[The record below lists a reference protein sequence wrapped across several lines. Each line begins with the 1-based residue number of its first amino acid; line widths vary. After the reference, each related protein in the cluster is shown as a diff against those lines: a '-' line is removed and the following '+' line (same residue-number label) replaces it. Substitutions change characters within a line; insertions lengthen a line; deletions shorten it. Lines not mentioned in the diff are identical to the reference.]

1 MLHQPSNIASNDNF
15 PPFQLNMWS
24 LPQPYTMAGWDSIAN
39 NEKPRVTFV
48 SLLVIF
54 TARLKDTGTES
65 FETLQSAS
73 SCSFVQ
79 SLVPFSDSTKEKLK
93 KAKNNRTVIY
103 SPKLCVNNW
112 RCRGRSFKT
121 NRAVLGE
128 FWAAFLLVVNFKAK
142 TSGKFQCKVTQW
154 SSWLSSSLHSVW
166 RNPRKVRWPSANRS
180 TR

>member
-1 MLHQPSNIASNDNF
+1 MGHDASLFLSLIDLHCLVHMFTNLQSLLVLNTSMHHAPSNIESNDNF
-15 PPFQLNMWS
+15 PSLQLNMWS
-24 LPQPYTMAGWDSIAN
+24 LPQPYTKAGWDSIAN

-48 SLLVIF
+48 SLFVIF
-54 TARLKDTGTES
+54 TARLKGTGTES
-65 FETLQSAS
+65 FEALQSAS

-93 KAKNNRTVIY
+93 KAKNNRTAIF

-128 FWAAFLLVVNFKAK
+128 F
-142 TSGKFQCKVTQW
+142 
-154 SSWLSSSLHSVW
+154 
-166 RNPRKVRWPSANRS
+166 
-180 TR
+180 